1 MPLPGTAWLRRERRM
16 HLWSRPPAFLFQV
29 HVFDAL
35 LVILFRQDV
44 LAGDRRSRECRLARA
59 RAVIAQRSTTP

>member
-1 MPLPGTAWLRRERRM
+1 M